1 MFTGIVI
8 EMGTLK
14 QRRSLPGGGAAVTVS
29 CQAIIPDLS
38 LGASV
43 CVAGVCTTVTE
54 LGPGEFGVDLSPET
68 LRRTTLGDLT
78 AGARVNLEP
87 SLRADQALGGH
98 LVAGHV
104 DGIGWL
110 TRWDRSGQSILAEWE
125 APHETARFLVEK
137 GSVAVDGVSLTPYQ
151 VRGRRFSVSLIPE
164 TLART
169 TLGTLRV
176 GAKVNIEADLLAKY
190 AQKALPGTDG
200 VTLDLLRRAGF
211 LD

>member
-1 MFTGIVI
+1 MFTGIVTEI
-8 EMGTLK
+8 GTLRR
-14 QRRSLPGGGAAVTVS
+14 RRSLPGGGVSVTIACDAIVS
-29 CQAIIPDLS
+29 S
-38 LGASV
+38 LEPGASV

-54 LGPGEFGVDLSPET
+54 LGHDEFSTDLSLET

-87 SLRADQALGGH
+87 SLRADQALSGH

-104 DGIGWL
+104 DGIGQV
-110 TRWDRSGQSILAEWE
+110 TRWDRSGQGILAQWE
-125 APHETARFLVEK
+125 APDEAAGLLVEK
-137 GSVAVDGVSLTPYQ
+137 GSVAVDGVSLTPYG
-151 VRGRRFSVSLIPE
+151 VRGARFSASLIPE
-164 TLART
+164 TLARS

-190 AQKALPGTDG
+190 AQKAAPGTEG